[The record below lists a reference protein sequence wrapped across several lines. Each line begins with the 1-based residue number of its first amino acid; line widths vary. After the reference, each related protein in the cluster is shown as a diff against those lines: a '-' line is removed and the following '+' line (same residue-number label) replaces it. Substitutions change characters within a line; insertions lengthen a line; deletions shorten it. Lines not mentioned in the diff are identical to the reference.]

1 MQTVSLNS
9 EQYNDFLRC
18 LTILK
23 DICNDVD
30 IQKGVIRQ
38 RIDAKTAI
46 FQFDLNPIISDVS
59 IPISNLKKKLDLFK
73 SFMGQEVTITVQ
85 EKTEEE
91 EGYYSVA
98 DQYSAI
104 KFLFPLMEFMDNKYM
119 PEDELNTIFNV
130 SEDELVLENELN
142 QIITE
147 RIKVVTSNF
156 NTHAIQVI
164 FNGDKASIC
173 ATTQSKDQSA
183 KIIENID
190 TNVSIEP
197 SVVNLP
203 TAAFSIE
210 HDTPVKFQMYKDEKQ
225 PVTLNKLE
233 TKLGDIDI
241 NIFSRSNIMK
251 IEDAGEE

>member
-1 MQTVSLNS
+1 MQTVNLDA

-46 FQFDLNPIISDVS
+46 FQFDLNPIISDIS
-59 IPISNLKKKLDLFK
+59 FPISNLKKKLDLFK
-73 SFMGQEVTITVQ
+73 SFTNQDVTISVQ
-85 EKTEEE
+85 EKTESE
-91 EGYYSVA
+91 EGYYVVA

-119 PEDELNTIFNV
+119 PEDELTTIFNV
-130 SEDELVLENELN
+130 SEDDLILENELN

-147 RIKVVTSNF
+147 RIKIVTANF

-164 FNGDKASIC
+164 FNGEKAAIC
-173 ATTQSKDQSA
+173 AATQSKDQSA
-183 KIIENID
+183 KIIDNID
-190 TNVSIEP
+190 TNVSIEA

-210 HDTPVKFQMYKDEKQ
+210 HDTPVKFQMFKDSNQ

-241 NIFSRSNIMK
+241 NIFSRSNIMSM
-251 IEDAGEE
+251 EDSSEE